1 MASDDK
7 TAPSAG
13 QAKGPTPAAA
23 ATAATDQA
31 EGAAEAHRLINVRK
45 EEWPAVLWS
54 FLYFFCLLCGYYVL
68 RPVRDEMGI
77 LGGIKNLPWM
87 FTGTFLGMLATMPI
101 FGAAAA
107 RFPRNVLVP
116 AIYAFVISN
125 LLFFFTAMHLGWQ
138 PALVAKAFFVWLS
151 VINYFMVSVFWSF
164 MSDLYESDQAKRLF
178 PVIAAGGS
186 VGAFVGPLITAALVK
201 RIGIPSLFLVSAVL
215 FGCAVVCV
223 RWLTTWAAAHSR
235 GERQRGEAV
244 GGGIFSGITL
254 AVANPYLL
262 AIAGYILL
270 LQVLGTF
277 FYLEQTQ
284 IVSKTM
290 ASSTERTQFFA
301 QLDLAVN
308 GLTLLLQVF
317 ITGRLVLSLGL
328 ATCLVLLPLLGG
340 LGLLTVG
347 LWPTLMVVAAASV
360 VRRATEFAI
369 SKPAREVLFT
379 VVTREERYKA
389 KNVID
394 TLVSR
399 GGDALSGWAHSGLQ
413 GLGATTSLLA
423 FASLPAAL
431 AMIGVGLYL
440 GRAHERKRQPAA
452 AG

>member
-7 TAPSAG
+7 AGAVAG
-13 QAKGPTPAAA
+13 QPEA
-23 ATAATDQA
+23 
-31 EGAAEAHRLINVRK
+31 AAEAHRLLNVRL

-54 FLYFFCLLCGYYVL
+54 FLYFFCLLSGYYVL

-87 FTGTFLGMLATMPI
+87 FTGTFLGMLATMPL

-107 RFPRNVLVP
+107 RFPRHVLVP
-116 AIYAFVISN
+116 AIYGVVISN
-125 LLFFFTAMHLGWQ
+125 LLFFFFAMHLGWA

-164 MSDLYESDQAKRLF
+164 MSDLYESEQAKRLF

-215 FGCAVVCV
+215 FSCAIACV

-244 GGGIFSGITL
+244 GGGIFSGVTL
-254 AVANPYLL
+254 ALANPYLL

-290 ASSTERTQFFA
+290 SSSTERTQFFA

-328 ATCLVLLPLLGG
+328 ATCLVLLPVFGG

-399 GGDALSGWAHSGLQ
+399 GGDALSGWAHSGLV

-423 FASLPAAL
+423 FASVPAAI

-440 GRAHERKRQPAA
+440 GRAHDRKRQPAA
-452 AG
+452 APG

>member
-7 TAPSAG
+7 GTPPAPAPAVAPANPGPAPAG
-13 QAKGPTPAAA
+13 PA
-23 ATAATDQA
+23 DSPP
-31 EGAAEAHRLINVRK
+31 LLNVRK
-45 EEWPAVLWS
+45 EEWPAVVWS
-54 FLYFFCLLCGYYVL
+54 FLYFFSLLSGYYVL

-87 FTGTFLGMLATMPI
+87 FTGTFLGMLATMPL

-107 RFPRNVLVP
+107 RFPRHVLVP
-116 AIYAFVISN
+116 AIYGFVISN
-125 LLFFFTAMHLGWQ
+125 LLFFFFAMHLGWA

-164 MSDLYESDQAKRLF
+164 MSDLYESEQAKRLF

-186 VGAFVGPLITAALVK
+186 LGAFIGPLITAALVK
-201 RIGIPSLFLVSAVL
+201 RIGIASLFLVSAGL
-215 FGCAVVCV
+215 FVCAIFCV
-223 RWLTTWAAAHSR
+223 RSLLHWAGAHSR

-244 GGGIFSGITL
+244 GGGIFSGLTL

-284 IVSKTM
+284 IVSKTI
-290 ASSTERTQFFA
+290 ASSTERTQLFA

-308 GLTLLLQVF
+308 ALTLLLQVF

-328 ATCLVLLPLLGG
+328 ATCLVLLPLFGG
-340 LGLLTVG
+340 LGLTTVG
-347 LWPTLMVVAAASV
+347 LWPTLWVVAAASV

-413 GLGATTSLLA
+413 SLGATTSLLA
-423 FASLPAAL
+423 FSSLPAAV

-440 GRAHERKRQPAA
+440 GRAHDRKRPATTPNS
-452 AG
+452 

>member
-7 TAPSAG
+7 GAQPSTQPASPSA
-13 QAKGPTPAAA
+13 APPET
-23 ATAATDQA
+23 
-31 EGAAEAHRLINVRK
+31 HRLINVRK
-45 EEWPAVLWS
+45 EEWPAVVWS
-54 FLYFFCLLCGYYVL
+54 FLYFFCLLSGYYVL

-107 RFPRNVLVP
+107 RFPRHVLVP
-116 AIYAFVISN
+116 AIYGFVISN
-125 LLFFFTAMHLGWQ
+125 LVFFFVAMHLGWA

-151 VINYFMVSVFWSF
+151 VINYFIVSVFWSF
-164 MSDLYESDQAKRLF
+164 MSDLYESEQAKRLF

-186 VGAFVGPLITAALVK
+186 LGAFIGPLLTAALVK
-201 RIGIPSLFLVSAVL
+201 RIGIASLFLVSACL
-215 FGCAVVCV
+215 FVCAIFCV
-223 RWLTTWAAAHSR
+223 RSLTRWAGAHSQ

-244 GGGIFSGITL
+244 GGGIFSGLIL
-254 AVANPYLL
+254 ALQNPYLL

-284 IVSKTM
+284 IVSKTI
-290 ASSTERTQFFA
+290 ASSTARTQLFA

-308 GLTLLLQVF
+308 ALTLLLQVF

-328 ATCLVLLPLLGG
+328 ATCLVLLPLFGG
-340 LGLLTVG
+340 LGLTTVG
-347 LWPTLMVVAAASV
+347 IWPTLWVVAAASV
-360 VRRATEFAI
+360 IRRATEFAI

-423 FASLPAAL
+423 FASLPAAV

-440 GRAHERKRQPAA
+440 GRAHDRRRKPAPAA
-452 AG
+452 G